1 MARSNE
7 RDVLTDIQTLLNKQ
21 EENIKHHID
30 EVRDELRLFKSAIDK
45 LFTELQQVKQRQESL
60 EQNTERLKDHV
71 DQSLQVFD
79 DKLDKLEGFS
89 RRDNLK
95 FFGIT
100 ETGEDSCETCAATI
114 INLLQET
121 IPGKVWQTTDIVRAH
136 RVGDRLVVGGPLYQN
151 TNRQQEERVN
161 PRTNADRSPS
171 QHQAA
176 LQQQTDEYT
185 LVTAQRNNGVRQHR
199 SSQSYLPLPLRNC
212 YLPLQTDEEED
223 NTILRADKHGEQ
235 IDTNEA
241 TRRGSIINNLQ
252 MIPTAILPTKCPAES
267 NTTKTSTGDNT
278 KGKDTPPYTSATEAR
293 QPMSASVHLTAMC
306 KFRPHTPHRCPHL
319 VVTLKPRTGYP
330 CRLAG

>member
-1 MARSNE
+1 MARSKE

-71 DQSLQVFD
+71 DRSLQVFD

-136 RVGDRLVVGGPLYQN
+136 RV
-151 TNRQQEERVN
+151 
-161 PRTNADRSPS
+161 
-171 QHQAA
+171 
-176 LQQQTDEYT
+176 
-185 LVTAQRNNGVRQHR
+185 
-199 SSQSYLPLPLRNC
+199 
-212 YLPLQTDEEED
+212 DEEED

-235 IDTNEA
+235 IDTNEV

-252 MIPTAILPTKCPAES
+252 MIPTEPSYPAEVS
-267 NTTKTSTGDNT
+267 FKPITGVQVPAPI
-278 KGKDTPPYTSATEAR
+278 K
-293 QPMSASVHLTAMC
+293 
-306 KFRPHTPHRCPHL
+306 
-319 VVTLKPRTGYP
+319 
-330 CRLAG
+330 